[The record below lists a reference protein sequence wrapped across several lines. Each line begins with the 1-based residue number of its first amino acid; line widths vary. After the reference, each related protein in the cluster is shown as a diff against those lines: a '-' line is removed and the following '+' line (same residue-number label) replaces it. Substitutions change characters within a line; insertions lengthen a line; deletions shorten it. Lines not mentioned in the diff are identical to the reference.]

1 MFGILKK
8 NELETTN
15 KLFQL
20 TVHIGRG
27 SSAEMPENLIG
38 AYVPIFVG
46 AQDHE
51 AAAMKAVL
59 SLTQRGFEFIH
70 IADGKIHELDP
81 KKWNSFVKESWPE
94 FDTYFPSQA
103 TVLHQLNSEFLF
115 TGPFAGYE
123 AQENA

>member
-1 MFGILKK
+1 MLGLFKK

-20 TVHIGRG
+20 TVHIRRG

-38 AYVPIFVG
+38 AYVPVFVS

-51 AAAMKAVL
+51 TAAMKAVS
-59 SLTQRGFEFIH
+59 SLAQRGFEFID
-70 IADGKIHELDP
+70 IADGKIYELDP
-81 KKWNSFVKESWPE
+81 KKWDSFVKESWPE

-123 AQENA
+123 AKENA